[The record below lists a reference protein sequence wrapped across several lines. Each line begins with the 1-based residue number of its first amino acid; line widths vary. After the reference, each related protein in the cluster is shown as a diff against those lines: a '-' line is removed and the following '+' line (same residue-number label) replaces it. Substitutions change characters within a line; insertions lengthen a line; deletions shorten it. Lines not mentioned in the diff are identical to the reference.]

1 VLNFDNFC
9 ACSHKVRRREK
20 MAQVTLA
27 GGDGTQRMLFGLI
40 DNVKLYVML
49 VAQSLSGLRVIR

>member
-1 VLNFDNFC
+1 
-9 ACSHKVRRREK
+9 

-40 DNVKLYVML
+40 NNVKLYVML